1 MGRAAGN
8 MLADYVAKYL
18 RSRVKRSLDTQNTQD
33 SANFQPPQNDHIK
46 INRILEEEEESN
58 EIPKLPDEHKH
69 AFHGGERALL
79 YAAMEDF
86 IANFGLDG
94 KACVLRTICEVHSKS
109 VHNFGMLG
117 EIMKLFFT

>member
-18 RSRVKRSLDTQNTQD
+18 RSRTKRSVDAQN
-33 SANFQPPQNDHIK
+33 SAKTFQPPKNDHIK
-46 INRILEEEEESN
+46 INRIFEEDEENN

-86 IANFGLDG
+86 IANFGLNG
-94 KACVLRTICEVHSKS
+94 KACVLRTICEVHAKS